1 MSFIGTLP
9 IIPSTQTGPRPK
21 TAAKPQPG
29 PWLRQPEGNNG
40 FSFDPVALTKASH
53 GVYSHQIMVAP
64 KGQSAPAKAGSIPI
78 RSTDDG
84 IHLSNSILWFDSKV
98 NGQLSFVSSAEIQM
112 KVKVP
117 QIITT
122 EETLKI
128 LAAQKNAPHTH
139 NALVCQYNRPF
150 SIGRLRMELL
160 PSGGILG
167 GASLYVETEQG
178 RLLYAP
184 YLQTQKSGTVRQM
197 QLKKAHTLILNAYHP
212 DPNQALPNRKKERE
226 RFIEAVKSTLKN
238 GQCPTILCRPAAIAQ
253 ELTKILSDEGIPVAV
268 HPKIHRINKVYEAC
282 GSPLGKY
289 TPYSARSAHRN
300 KPVIW
305 PAPTK
310 PGHFRARLPEGPVFL
325 IEQTSGEAQL
335 SPSMKRNVER
345 FYFSNACDGVELR
358 EVIAAVGPKELYFTG
373 PYAKR
378 YVEEMKT
385 LCPKVRPLF
394 QNDQPTLF

>member
-1 MSFIGTLP
+1 
-9 IIPSTQTGPRPK
+9 
-21 TAAKPQPG
+21 
-29 PWLRQPEGNNG
+29 
-40 FSFDPVALTKASH
+40 
-53 GVYSHQIMVAP
+53 MVAP
-64 KGQSAPAKAGSIPI
+64 KGQTASAAPIRGGTIPI

-84 IHLSNSILWFDSKV
+84 IHLSDSILWFDSRA
-98 NGQLSFVSSAEIQM
+98 NGQLSFVSSAQFPS
-112 KVKVP
+112 KVQVP

-128 LAAQKNAPHTH
+128 LAAQKNEPKTH

-212 DPNQALPNRKKERE
+212 DPNQALPNRKKERD
-226 RFIEAVKSTLKN
+226 RFIDSVKNAIQN
-238 GQCPTILCRPAAIAQ
+238 GQAPTILCRPTAIAQ

-268 HPKIHRINKVYEAC
+268 HPSIYRVHKVYEAC

-289 TPYSARSAHRN
+289 TPYSMRSAHRN

-310 PGHFRARLPEGPVFL
+310 PGHLRSKLPEGPVFL
-325 IEQTSGEAQL
+325 IEQTMGDTQL
-335 SPSMKRNVER
+335 PTHLKRNVER
-345 FYFSNACDGVELR
+345 FYFSDACDGVELR
-358 EVIAAVGPKELYFTG
+358 EVIAAVAPKELYFIG

-378 YVEEMKT
+378 YVEEMKSI
-385 LCPKVRPLF
+385 CPKVKPLF
-394 QNDQPTLF
+394 QNNQPTLF

>member
-1 MSFIGTLP
+1 MSTAKVP
-9 IIPSTQTGPRPK
+9 TQGSK
-21 TAAKPQPG
+21 T
-29 PWLRQPEGNNG
+29 
-40 FSFDPVALTKASH
+40 
-53 GVYSHQIMVAP
+53 
-64 KGQSAPAKAGSIPI
+64 GSIPI

-84 IHLSNSILWFDSKV
+84 IHLANSILWFDSQT
-98 NGQLSFVSSAEIQM
+98 NGQLSFVSSADVPS

-117 QIITT
+117 QIIAT
-122 EETLKI
+122 EETLK
-128 LAAQKNAPHTH
+128 LMAAQRSGPQKP

-184 YLQTQKSGTVRQM
+184 FLQTQKSGTVRQM

-212 DPNQALPNRKKERE
+212 DPNQALPNRKKERD
-226 RFIEAVKSTLKN
+226 RFVDAVKSAVSKGLT
-238 GQCPTILCRPAAIAQ
+238 PTILCRPTAVAQ
-253 ELTKILSDEGIPVAV
+253 ELTKILSDEGVAVAV
-268 HPKIHRINKVYEAC
+268 HPVIYKIHKVYETC

-289 TPYSARSAHRN
+289 SLYSARGSQRN
-300 KPVIW
+300 QKPVIW

-310 PGHFRARLPEGPVFL
+310 PGHFRSKLPEGPVFL
-325 IEQTSGEAQL
+325 IEQTAGESYLPPAL
-335 SPSMKRNVER
+335 RRTVER
-345 FYFSNACDGVELR
+345 FYFSHACDGVELR
-358 EVIAAVGPKELYFTG
+358 EVIAAVAPRELYFTG

-378 YVEEMKT
+378 YVEEMKSV
-385 LCPKVRPLF
+385 CPKVRPLF